1 MSTHKISD
9 KSFQIVLDILFE
21 SAQHSCCYVK
31 EKYHQEIFKGV
42 LHYAFEKLSDGDKKK
57 RETIIKV
64 YQKWSGLVYDS
75 DSFDEI
81 GDDYDDDSSEE

>member
-1 MSTHKISD
+1 MSD
-9 KSFQIVLDILFE
+9 KSFEKLLDILFE

-31 EKYHQEIFKGV
+31 EKYHQEIFKGA
-42 LHYAFEKLSDGDKKK
+42 LHYAFEKLSDGEMRKK
-57 RETIIKV
+57 EIIVKV

-81 GDDYDDDSSEE
+81 EDNYDGDSSE